1 MVTDIIILASLNL
14 KLMMNTTNKPIE
26 IAAYNTINKLDFDL
40 FFGGRSK
47 SKDNCEQ
54 LKQILQKNKVKR
66 LILTNLNLSFILAED
81 AKGLLDIIS
90 KTEIKFIAIAT
101 TTQHTIN
108 FLKSDLFTLTQ
119 LELLE
124 IRGLSN
130 EMIKEF
136 EKNFGEKFQIFVSKK
151 ISDERCSVILN
162 RTKAVLEPAKE
173 REPANKRPLAIV
185 EMPTAKKA
193 KIISVT
199 TVSQTLYTTSQSG
212 LPKATQLDPI
222 VIAEEQLEPFR
233 GEQLIN
239 FDR

>member
-26 IAAYNTINKLDFDL
+26 IAAYNPINKLDFDL

-162 RTKAVLEPAKE
+162 RTKSVL
-173 REPANKRPLAIV
+173 
-185 EMPTAKKA
+185 
-193 KIISVT
+193 
-199 TVSQTLYTTSQSG
+199 
-212 LPKATQLDPI
+212 
-222 VIAEEQLEPFR
+222 
-233 GEQLIN
+233 
-239 FDR
+239 